1 MARVCPHCRVTATF
15 TRRWSDSSPSADGD
29 IDPDNPLFF
38 CDTCDNCGNPVC
50 GVYPAGS
57 TLEETPWM
65 WPEAVPRKSYVD
77 VPTAIASTAVE
88 AHQALGAEAP
98 RASAA
103 MARATVEATAKDKG
117 FTRGSLE
124 EKINELAEAGLI
136 STTTRDAAH
145 EIRFAGNEAAHGDIE
160 PISVEE
166 AAEIAELMDAILHR
180 VYQEPAKIAR
190 IRASREART
199 NRQESTQATS

>member
-1 MARVCPHCRVTATF
+1 
-15 TRRWSDSSPSADGD
+15 
-29 IDPDNPLFF
+29 
-38 CDTCDNCGNPVC
+38 
-50 GVYPAGS
+50 
-57 TLEETPWM
+57 
-65 WPEAVPRKSYVD
+65 
-77 VPTAIASTAVE
+77 
-88 AHQALGAEAP
+88 
-98 RASAA
+98 